1 MASTQMTK
9 RYTVPFTGTVNLRTL
24 LSNTPDTRESVK
36 AVTGRWL
43 MKLDKVTNDLS
54 NDPDDEELVATTV
67 VAGSWDYDNG
77 TVIVEMEFPSRYEA
91 RFDGYFSGKTNS
103 AVLADLGWSAPQ
115 TVGTR
120 LGS

>member
-91 RFDGYFSGKTNS
+91 RLMDTLVVRPTQRS
-103 AVLADLGWSAPQ
+103 
-115 TVGTR
+115 
-120 LGS
+120 